1 MSDFIRA
8 GKGDSM
14 KKKKRVSYSDTK
26 RFLKA
31 LAAFT
36 QEAEAYVRHCE
47 WLREEGMR
55 LIERLASYER
65 AGMFPP
71 RDPPEPLHIVRH
83 K

>member
-14 KKKKRVSYSDTK
+14 KKKQRRISYSDTK

-31 LAAFT
+31 LSIFNEEAA
-36 QEAEAYVRHCE
+36 AYVRHSE
-47 WLREEGMR
+47 WLREEGGW

-65 AGMFPP
+65 AGVFPP
-71 RDPPEPLHIVRH
+71 QETRKPLHIVR
-83 K
+83 